1 MDPAE
6 AIKLIR
12 LPPETIYTIDKVI
25 RLKSKLG
32 PIGIGNSEVIN
43 IEMETEFKKK
53 NQYLMNLA
61 EGRRQDFESD
71 EDASEEVRQNA
82 QNEKLLQRLTQKTT
96 QGQPINNDNSDINN

>member
-1 MDPAE
+1 MNNDQYIDEISAVTQTDIGGGHGKVIDPNMDPEE

-25 RLKSKLG
+25 RLKSKMG

-53 NQYLMNLA
+53 HQHLMNLA
-61 EGRRQDFESD
+61 EGKR
-71 EDASEEVRQNA
+71 
-82 QNEKLLQRLTQKTT
+82 
-96 QGQPINNDNSDINN
+96 